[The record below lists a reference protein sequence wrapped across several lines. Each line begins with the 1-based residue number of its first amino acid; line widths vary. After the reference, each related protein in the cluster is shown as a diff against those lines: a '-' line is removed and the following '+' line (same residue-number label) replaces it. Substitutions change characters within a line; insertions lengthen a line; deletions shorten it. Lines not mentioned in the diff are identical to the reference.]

1 LNCIRRVSPVPR
13 AGVSLLALV
22 VLLGVALPGAGVA
35 EPDTTQ
41 TPAARAGSAATATAH
56 TTTSQPLFMWN
67 VRSPTA
73 TVHLLGSVHIGTAD
87 FYPLDAVI
95 EQAFT
100 SSDALAV
107 ELDMTDP
114 ETLAQST
121 RLFLQ
126 KATYPANESLADHV
140 TPETYGAL
148 ERYAAEHGVPLLVL
162 GRMRPG
168 AAAMYLVL
176 DELQRRGYDP
186 ELGVDMHFLRRAKP
200 DREVRALETVAQ
212 QIDAIFGD
220 DAVVDELLLEDALTR
235 MAGLDSV
242 MTEMVVA
249 WQQGDAAAM
258 AGFIEQELLGD
269 ERLRS
274 FHDRI
279 LTDRNERML
288 AVIEEI
294 LAGDRTWFVVIG
306 AAHLVGESGLVTS
319 LTAAGYTVTQA
330 LSAVQ
335 E

>member
-1 LNCIRRVSPVPR
+1 
-13 AGVSLLALV
+13 
-22 VLLGVALPGAGVA
+22 
-35 EPDTTQ
+35 
-41 TPAARAGSAATATAH
+41 
-56 TTTSQPLFMWN
+56 MWT

-126 KATYPANESLADHV
+126 KAMYPADESLADHV
-140 TPETYGAL
+140 APETYGAL
-148 ERYAAEHGVPLLVL
+148 ERYTAEHGVSLPVL

-176 DELQRRGYDP
+176 DELQKRGYDP

-200 DREVRALETVAQ
+200 NREVRALETVAQ
-212 QIDAIFGD
+212 QIDAIFGG
-220 DAVVDELLLEDALTR
+220 DAVVDELLLEEALTR

-258 AGFIEQELLGD
+258 AGFIEQEMLGD

-288 AVIEEI
+288 GVIEEI

-330 LSAVQ
+330 RSAVQ